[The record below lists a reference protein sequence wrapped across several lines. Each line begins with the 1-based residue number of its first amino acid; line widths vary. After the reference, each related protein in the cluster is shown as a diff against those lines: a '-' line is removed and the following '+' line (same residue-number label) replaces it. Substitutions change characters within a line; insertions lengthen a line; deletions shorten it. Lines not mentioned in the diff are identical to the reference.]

1 MCGVAGYIG
10 PRIDGLAERMIAS
23 LRHRGPDGEGVLTR
37 DGLVLCHTRLAIV
50 DLSEHGAQPME
61 RLDGRIAVSFN
72 GEIYNYEELRSAITC
87 KGYRF
92 TGHSDTELLP
102 FGFAAFGAEF
112 FRRLDGMYA
121 FALHDARDSS
131 VYLVRDHF
139 GIKPFYYAVTRNGL
153 VFSSSARTVALH
165 PDVDSGLDEGAIRD
179 FLQFRYV
186 PSGKSF
192 YRGVQT
198 LPPGHQACWR
208 DGKLTITEFWQP
220 RRREPK
226 RGRSADQWVQ
236 ELDEAFSTSVRQQ
249 LRSDVPV
256 GIFLSG
262 GIDSAAVMHYAT
274 RHAPAAPTAF
284 TFAIGDD
291 HDETDVAREISAS
304 VGAEQ
309 VVVRMP
315 ANRPLDRLVDA
326 VACMDVPVGDA
337 IILPTY
343 LLCEAAAR
351 QRKVVL
357 TGEGADELFGG
368 YIHVP
373 VLRMLS
379 RLAAAGPLLR
389 PLAPLLKLAPIG
401 LLDPLFQYQASLGI
415 QGRAKVA
422 ALVGAIG
429 RSGAA
434 ARLATSVIDDDQL
447 LEGTSLAA
455 ASYGDAD
462 LTFEGLLL
470 DGVRSW
476 LPYQILNK
484 MDQLSMAHGLEARV
498 PYLAPRVYDLL
509 LEVPDEL
516 LLKRG
521 QNKVLLRELLKREQ
535 LSMFGRKK
543 HAFHL
548 PLESLY
554 RNELEELARTW
565 LSTDAARRHGIVKP
579 AFVESRLQLLRNRD
593 FLASKQLV
601 VMIVLHMW
609 LDADKGLRA

>member
-1 MCGVAGYIG
+1 
-10 PRIDGLAERMIAS
+10 
-23 LRHRGPDGEGVLTR
+23 
-37 DGLVLCHTRLAIV
+37 
-50 DLSEHGAQPME
+50 
-61 RLDGRIAVSFN
+61 
-72 GEIYNYEELRSAITC
+72 
-87 KGYRF
+87 
-92 TGHSDTELLP
+92 
-102 FGFAAFGAEF
+102 
-112 FRRLDGMYA
+112 
-121 FALHDARDSS
+121 
-131 VYLVRDHF
+131 
-139 GIKPFYYAVTRNGL
+139 
-153 VFSSSARTVALH
+153 
-165 PDVDSGLDEGAIRD
+165 
-179 FLQFRYV
+179 
-186 PSGKSF
+186 
-192 YRGVQT
+192 
-198 LPPGHQACWR
+198 
-208 DGKLTITEFWQP
+208 
-220 RRREPK
+220 
-226 RGRSADQWVQ
+226 
-236 ELDEAFSTSVRQQ
+236 
-249 LRSDVPV
+249 
-256 GIFLSG
+256 
-262 GIDSAAVMHYAT
+262 MHYAA
-274 RHAPAAPTAF
+274 RHAPAAPKAF

-291 HDETDVAREISAS
+291 HDETDVAQEISAS

-315 ANRPLDRLVDA
+315 SNWPLDRLVDA

-373 VLRMLS
+373 VSMLS

-389 PLAPLLKLAPIG
+389 PLAPLLKLAPVG
-401 LLDPLFQYQASLGI
+401 LLDPLFRYQASLGI

-447 LEGTSLAA
+447 LEGTSLAS

-462 LTFEGLLL
+462 LTFEGFARRRAQLAAVPDSQQ
-470 DGVRSW
+470 DGS
-476 LPYQILNK
+476 
-484 MDQLSMAHGLEARV
+484 AEHGAWAGGACSL
-498 PYLAPRVYDLL
+498 LAPRVYDLL
-509 LEVPDEL
+509 LDVPGEL

-554 RNELEELARTW
+554 RNELEELGGTGFPRTRPPAR
-565 LSTDAARRHGIVKP
+565 DREARIRRVAPAAASGSG
-579 AFVESRLQLLRNRD
+579 FSRIQ
-593 FLASKQLV
+593 QLV